1 MVKRRRHHELE
12 IKQGDM
18 FNHLAKGVSLQVTK
32 WGLRH
37 VSKWKKSKQK
47 EIPLS
52 FDKSGSVMS

>member
-37 VSKWKKSKQK
+37 VSKWKKSRQK
-47 EIPLS
+47 EIPLG
-52 FDKSGSVMS
+52 FDKPDSVMS